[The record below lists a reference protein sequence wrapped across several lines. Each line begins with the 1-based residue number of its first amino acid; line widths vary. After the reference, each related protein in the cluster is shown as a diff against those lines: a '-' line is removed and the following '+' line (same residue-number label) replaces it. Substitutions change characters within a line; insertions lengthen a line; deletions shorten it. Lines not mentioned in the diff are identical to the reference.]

1 MMQAWKSRRLFNHC
15 QVKFKLHIYRR
26 FKYIKLTHTHIYI
39 SLFNIRMFFLIISV
53 TIGTRNWYIWVN
65 FLKLSYGHPYVI
77 QETIPKTIH
86 VHLIFKPNYFI
97 PFLRTT
103 SFLVNFSNKYFIF

>member
-1 MMQAWKSRRLFNHC
+1 M
-15 QVKFKLHIYRR
+15 
-26 FKYIKLTHTHIYI
+26 
-39 SLFNIRMFFLIISV
+39 
-53 TIGTRNWYIWVN
+53 WVN